1 MFEIKFEYTNK
12 TKTVEVAAEGGGN
25 ALLGNG
31 SHYPSRSSSTL
42 KVSWVSMRS
51 ASSFF
56 TIRNKEKSIPTLDEM
71 NRVMLAYLDCP
82 Q

>member
-42 KVSWVSMRS
+42 KVSWVSIS
-51 ASSFF
+51 ILQLVWD
-56 TIRNKEKSIPTLDEM
+56 TKKEIKSLTKIHP
-71 NRVMLAYLDCP
+71 P
-82 Q
+82 I